1 MPIRPLP
8 HSPLAISTPH
18 GFKPPVL
25 SFPACSIT
33 TTWRCILHVHP
44 PPRTTPHHTTPQQ
57 HRKKLILILR
67 ALAPFTYCSF
77 CPIHVPPAAAA
88 AAAPVAP
95 AAGMACRGFLQ
106 CLLKLFNFALAIVGV
121 LLIVYSLSRLIHLD
135 PDLHPPNPPSPS
147 PSPSPSSLSSSS
159 RLAPVPMHLS
169 SPLPDAT
176 QLVSGSSSSSSSS
189 ASSLGGRRQLGASS
203 NELRLPNLWFI
214 YVLVGGGALLTLVT
228 IVGAVAA
235 ESNNGCCLS
244 CYQFGLCVLLLI
256 QGSLAALV
264 WLQDVPEDPTGE
276 YERERAFVLR
286 NLDLCRLAAVSLLLV
301 EGAALLLAM
310 MLRAMHS
317 DAALADDDDDYI
329 PPHPHPNSRLRQP
342 LLRPPHMAPPPP
354 YSAAIPSSSADAA
367 AAGGG
372 SGVSGVGVGG
382 AADGAAA
389 AAAAAGGEGGA
400 AALSDAWRN
409 RILEKYGLDTNEFHH
424 PVNTP
429 HAPPMPPQPP
439 PSSSACALM

>member
-159 RLAPVPMHLS
+159 CLAPVPMHLS

-176 QLVSGSSSSSSSS
+176 QLVSGSSSSSSSSS

-203 NELRLPNLWFI
+203 NELRLPNLWPILPCVLALPFLPSATLPLLPPFESPAFPHLRIPPPLSSSPILLSPSPLPRFPLLPRPLPLSPSPALPPTPPLAPRPPPGRFI

-244 CYQFGLCVLLLI
+244 CVRHCAAALLAAFSASLAACVMVYAACVMLSLVCPPTIKCFFVFFHCLRDVCASSFPTAPGRPQYQFGLCVLLLI

-301 EGAALLLAM
+301 E
-310 MLRAMHS
+310 
-317 DAALADDDDDYI
+317 
-329 PPHPHPNSRLRQP
+329 
-342 LLRPPHMAPPPP
+342 
-354 YSAAIPSSSADAA
+354 
-367 AAGGG
+367 
-372 SGVSGVGVGG
+372 
-382 AADGAAA
+382 
-389 AAAAAGGEGGA
+389 
-400 AALSDAWRN
+400 
-409 RILEKYGLDTNEFHH
+409 
-424 PVNTP
+424 
-429 HAPPMPPQPP
+429 
-439 PSSSACALM
+439 

>member
-1 MPIRPLP
+1 MPPRRPPPPARRFSRSSCPLRSIRIDPPVSRHCAGSPGCAKSPPAPFKSRPRHSRLRRPCPLLPFLP
-8 HSPLAISTPH
+8 HPMALTRSPIAPLSLHLAFPPCLDFPLLAQPATDWVKSRVSYLQAFNTCTPH

-159 RLAPVPMHLS
+159 CLAPVPMHLS

-176 QLVSGSSSSSSSS
+176 QLVSGSSSSSSSSS

-301 EGAALLLAM
+301 E
-310 MLRAMHS
+310 
-317 DAALADDDDDYI
+317 
-329 PPHPHPNSRLRQP
+329 
-342 LLRPPHMAPPPP
+342 
-354 YSAAIPSSSADAA
+354 
-367 AAGGG
+367 
-372 SGVSGVGVGG
+372 
-382 AADGAAA
+382 
-389 AAAAAGGEGGA
+389 
-400 AALSDAWRN
+400 
-409 RILEKYGLDTNEFHH
+409 
-424 PVNTP
+424 
-429 HAPPMPPQPP
+429 
-439 PSSSACALM
+439 